1 MRVARSL
8 SLVLALAVVAPAA
21 AQEKPDFTGTWVLAS
36 PNGAAANVPTT
47 IVVAESFRR
56 ESVSGVLLPSPI
68 ISMHV
73 ERRAANSEVTSDD
86 FAIGIIGGVVGG
98 RSADAPRV
106 RRNFAATWDGE
117 RLVLETTWSGRPVD
131 AGTSSLHRETWAIDR
146 AGLLTVTTKESLG
159 LADFMTTT
167 VSYRRQP

>member
-1 MRVARSL
+1 MRVATSL
-8 SLVLALAVVAPAA
+8 GLVLALAVVAPAA
-21 AQEKPDFTGTWVLAS
+21 AQEKPDFTGTWVVAN
-36 PNGAAANVPTT
+36 PNGAATNVPTT
-47 IVVAESFRR
+47 IVVTESFRR

-73 ERRAANSEVTSDD
+73 ERRAGNGEVTSDN
-86 FAIGIIGGVVGG
+86 FTIGIIGGVVGG
-98 RSADAPRV
+98 RSADAAPV
-106 RRNFAATWDGE
+106 RRNFAATWDGD

-146 AGLLTVTTKESLG
+146 GELLMVTTKESIG
-159 LADFMTTT
+159 LADFTATT